1 MAAEA
6 FSAVSGAV
14 TSAIKEIAGKGQK
27 DSKYFNSSKKGEM
40 HELKEEL
47 CSSKEDRK
55 KEAVKKVREKE
66 RERERERGK
75 KIPFFA
81 LSHS

>member
-55 KEAVKKVREKE
+55 KEAVKKVTRTK
-66 RERERERGK
+66 RNSKSK
-75 KIPFFA
+75 KNTFFS
-81 LSHS
+81 LSLPS